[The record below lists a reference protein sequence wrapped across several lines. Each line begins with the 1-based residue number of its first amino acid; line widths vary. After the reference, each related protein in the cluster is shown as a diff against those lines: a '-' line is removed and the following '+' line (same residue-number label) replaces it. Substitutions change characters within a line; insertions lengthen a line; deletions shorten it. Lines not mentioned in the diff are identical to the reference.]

1 VGNGRD
7 SSQRRQSNRARP
19 FLIYYYS
26 LGQGGTDHFLPPLP
40 SSPSRLLSFLSP
52 SVQGETQQVHVSSQL
67 EQQALLGLCCVLLPA
82 FLASHPSR
90 LSTTPVGGPRRR
102 KKMTEVAPS
111 SSQPRHHPA
120 PTGPLTRSAMAAR
133 PAGAAGPPAAAGQH
147 GSETSPAATPLSSSG
162 PPAPPPQESSHEPHR
177 RSITRK
183 RAASINTEEAN
194 RPKIESLSLAT
205 PSTASPRPFDTS
217 GGLVCL
223 CTPAPKV
230 PRPRNGMSFPII
242 GSRKPSCTH
251 LPTPCDL
258 SVLSHLSLMQ
268 RGAGERNLHQ
278 KHR

>member
-1 VGNGRD
+1 VEQTTFCPPFIPK
-7 SSQRRQSNRARP
+7 SAPFLSLTVRARRDTTGP
-19 FLIYYYS
+19 RLQS
-26 LGQGGTDHFLPPLP
+26 TGTTGPSRPLLCAFACFSCFPPLP
-40 SSPSRLLSFLSP
+40 FVYNARWM
-52 SVQGETQQVHVSSQL
+52 T
-67 EQQALLGLCCVLLPA
+67 
-82 FLASHPSR
+82 
-90 LSTTPVGGPRRR
+90 
-102 KKMTEVAPS
+102 KKKNEKKKITEVAAS
-111 SSQPRHHPA
+111 SSHPRHHPA

-230 PRPRNGMSFPII
+230 PRPRNGMSFPVI
-242 GSRKPSCTH
+242 GSGKPSYTH
-251 LPTPCDL
+251 LPAPCDL
-258 SVLSHLSLMQ
+258 SDLSPLSLM
-268 RGAGERNLHQ
+268 
-278 KHR
+278 